1 MSTSCTAAVDV
12 PPIDVPEVPVLP
24 VPVPPLVV
32 PPVVVVLPPLAAAGV
47 DAPDEAL
54 PPALVPVGALLFPPP
69 PPPQFAAT
77 IAATAIAVPNRLA
90 RSNKRIETM
99 ADSPLLAVAP
109 PNMGRVECPRNVG

>member
-12 PPIDVPEVPVLP
+12 PPIDVPEPLP
-24 VPVPPLVV
+24 EVPVPPLVV
-32 PPVVVVLPPLAAAGV
+32 PPVVVLLPPLAAAGV

-69 PPPQFAAT
+69 PPPQFVAT

-109 PNMGRVECPRNVG
+109 QNMGRVECPRNVG